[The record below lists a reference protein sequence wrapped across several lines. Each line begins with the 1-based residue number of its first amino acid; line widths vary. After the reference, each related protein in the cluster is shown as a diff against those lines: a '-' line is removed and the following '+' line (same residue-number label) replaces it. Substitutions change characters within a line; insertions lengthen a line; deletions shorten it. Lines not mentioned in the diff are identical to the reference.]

1 MNTMPKAEHV
11 DIPAPPVWDSDLVEV
26 YRVGYGKLVR
36 LAYLLTGHAGI
47 AEEVVQDAF
56 VATHRI
62 GDHLRD
68 PYPYVRRAVVN
79 RCRSWGRRYT
89 VERAHRPRPPDPAE
103 LAADEMWDAL
113 AALTDR
119 QRIAIV
125 LRFYEDMPD
134 DRIAEIL
141 GCRPSTV
148 RSAVHRGLLSLRQVI
163 DR

>member
-1 MNTMPKAEHV
+1 MNTMPKAEPV
-11 DIPAPPVWDSDLVEV
+11 DVPAPTVWDSDLVEV

-36 LAYLLTGHAGI
+36 LAFLLTGHAGV

-141 GCRPSTV
+141 DCRQATV
-148 RSAVHRGLLSLRQVI
+148 RSAIHRGLQSLRQVI
-163 DR
+163 VL

>member
-1 MNTMPKAEHV
+1 M
-11 DIPAPPVWDSDLVEV
+11 
-26 YRVGYGKLVR
+26 R
-36 LAYLLTGHAGI
+36 LAFLLTGHAGV

-62 GDHLRD
+62 GDRPAGPVPLR
-68 PYPYVRRAVVN
+68 PTCRREPLPIVGTQVH
-79 RCRSWGRRYT
+79 RRT
-89 VERAHRPRPPDPAE
+89 SAPPRLTDLAE

-134 DRIAEIL
+134 DRIVEIL
-141 GCRPSTV
+141 DCRQATV
-148 RSAVHRGLLSLRQVI
+148 RSAIHRGLQSLRQVI
-163 DR
+163 VL

>member
-1 MNTMPKAEHV
+1 
-11 DIPAPPVWDSDLVEV
+11 
-26 YRVGYGKLVR
+26 
-36 LAYLLTGHAGI
+36 
-47 AEEVVQDAF
+47 
-56 VATHRI
+56 
-62 GDHLRD
+62 
-68 PYPYVRRAVVN
+68 
-79 RCRSWGRRYT
+79 
-89 VERAHRPRPPDPAE
+89 
-103 LAADEMWDAL
+103 MWDAL

-148 RSAVHRGLLSLRQVI
+148 RSAVHRGLMSLRQVI

>member
-1 MNTMPKAEHV
+1 MNTMPKAETV
-11 DIPAPPVWDSDLVEV
+11 DLPAPTVWNSDLVEV

-36 LAYLLTGHAGI
+36 LAYLLTGHAGV

-56 VATHRI
+56 VATHSV
-62 GDHLRD
+62 GDLPRD
-68 PYPYVRRAVVN
+68 PYTYVRRAVVN
-79 RCRSWGRRYT
+79 RCRSWGRRYV

-134 DRIAEIL
+134 DRIADIL
-141 GCRPSTV
+141 DCRQATV
-148 RSAVHRGLLSLRQVI
+148 RSAIHRGLQSLRRVI
-163 DR
+163 DL

>member
-1 MNTMPKAEHV
+1 MPKAEPV
-11 DIPAPPVWDSDLVEV
+11 DLPAPPVWDSDLVEV

-36 LAYLLTGHAGI
+36 LAYLLTGHAGV
-47 AEEVVQDAF
+47 AEEIVQDAF

-103 LAADEMWDAL
+103 LAA
-113 AALTDR
+113 
-119 QRIAIV
+119 
-125 LRFYEDMPD
+125 
-134 DRIAEIL
+134 
-141 GCRPSTV
+141 
-148 RSAVHRGLLSLRQVI
+148 
-163 DR
+163 

>member
-148 RSAVHRGLLSLRQVI
+148 RSAVHRGLLSLRQEI
-163 DR
+163 DW

>member
-1 MNTMPKAEHV
+1 MNTMPKAEAV
-11 DIPAPPVWDSDLVEV
+11 DLPAPPVWDSDLVEV

-36 LAYLLTGHAGI
+36 LAYLLTGHTGV

-56 VATHRI
+56 VATHRT
-62 GDHLRD
+62 GDLPRD
-68 PYPYVRRAVVN
+68 PYTYVRRAVVN
-79 RCRSWGRRYT
+79 RCRSWGRRYV
-89 VERAHRPRPPDPAE
+89 VERTHRPRPPDPAE

-119 QRIAIV
+119 QRTAIV

-141 GCRPSTV
+141 DCRQATV
-148 RSAVHRGLLSLRQVI
+148 RSAIHRGLQSLRRVI
-163 DR
+163 VL

>member
-1 MNTMPKAEHV
+1 MNTMPKAEAV
-11 DIPAPPVWDSDLVEV
+11 DLPAPPVWDSDLVEV

-36 LAYLLTGHAGI
+36 LAYLLTGHAGV

-62 GDHLRD
+62 GDLPRD
-68 PYPYVRRAVVN
+68 PYTYVRRAVVN
-79 RCRSWGRRYT
+79 RCRSWGRRYV
-89 VERAHRPRPPDPAE
+89 VERTHRPRPPDPAE

-141 GCRPSTV
+141 DCRQATV
-148 RSAVHRGLLSLRQVI
+148 RSAIHRGLQSLRRVI
-163 DR
+163 VL